1 MRPSVFSVRS
11 VSVGIAT
18 ASIVAAAL
26 GQLVG
31 ASWGLA
37 ILTGFA
43 AGACALA
50 VPITVRDG
58 RFDVLGT
65 AAIRRHRGVWLL
77 AYGVVIVPMFF
88 IDDVVAPSRPDGL
101 ALALLFGL
109 TGMAA
114 CVLGGITATLNH
126 LEGDDVGDDPRL
138 HRVTPSRGNGRSSS

>member
-1 MRPSVFSVRS
+1 MKPLVFSVRS

-18 ASIVAAAL
+18 ATIVAAAL

-31 ASWGLA
+31 APWGLA

-65 AAIRRHRGVWLL
+65 SAVRRHRGIWLL
-77 AYGVVIVPMFF
+77 AYSVVILPMFF
-88 IDDVVAPSRPDGL
+88 IDDVVALSRPDGL
-101 ALALLFGL
+101 ALTLLFGL

-114 CVLGGITATLNH
+114 YVLGGITATLNH
-126 LEGDDVGDDPRL
+126 LEGDDIGDDPRL
-138 HRVTPSRGNGRSSS
+138 HQVSPSRGNGRSSS